1 MAAPSLTGGFVTVP
15 RGVVALAYA
24 TILVMAVA
32 AFWLLAGFPM
42 ITYHLVMSAVLLPLV
57 AWRQQAVTDTLVR
70 LPLPPDLRFILLA
83 YAAVIL
89 EETLVGTL
97 AALLAEGDPS
107 VWSDRVRQFI
117 TLNLL
122 VFTGPILAMAA
133 HARVCA
139 PHRWEVLVIAGGW
152 GLFAESV
159 LQRLIAA
166 PLLAGLLVW
175 PTLVIYALIFLPAT
189 LSATPAR
196 GHRTPSLVLRLA
208 LVWGLAFAITVPLV
222 LMVEH
227 LRAAMPDLFPPCL
240 YMICAP
246 EP

>member
-1 MAAPSLTGGFVTVP
+1 MTQAPVMGGFVILP
-15 RGVVALAYA
+15 RGAILLAYA
-24 TILVMAVA
+24 VVLVTAVA

-57 AWRQQAVTDTLVR
+57 AWRQEAVTRALGR
-70 LPLPPDLRFILLA
+70 LPGPPMLRFILLA
-83 YAAVIL
+83 YCAVML

-97 AALLAEGDPS
+97 AALLAEGDPT
-107 VWSDRVRQFI
+107 VWADRVRQFI
-117 TLNLL
+117 TFNLM
-122 VFTGPILAMAA
+122 VFTGPIVALAA
-133 HARVCA
+133 HARLCA
-139 PHRWEVLVIAGGW
+139 PHRWEVLVLAGGW

-189 LSATPAR
+189 LSVAPAR
-196 GHRTPSLVLRLA
+196 GHRTPPLLLRA
-208 LVWGLAFAITVPLV
+208 VLVWAAAFAMSLPIV
-222 LMVEH
+222 LLVEH

-246 EP
+246 E

>member
-1 MAAPSLTGGFVTVP
+1 MLSSSGFVTVP
-15 RGVVALAYA
+15 RGAVGFAYA
-24 TILVMAVA
+24 AVLIA
-32 AFWLLAGFPM
+32 AVGAFWLLAGFPM
-42 ITYHLVMSAVLLPLV
+42 ITYHLLMSAILLPLV
-57 AWRQQAVTDTLVR
+57 AWRQDAATDALVR
-70 LPLPPDLRFILLA
+70 LPFPPTLRFILLA

-97 AALLAEGDPS
+97 AALLAEGDPAL
-107 VWSDRVRQFI
+107 WADRVRQFI

-122 VFTGPILAMAA
+122 IFTGPILAMAA
-133 HARVCA
+133 HARLCA

-159 LQRLIAA
+159 LQRLIGA

-189 LSATPAR
+189 LSVAHSR
-196 GHRTPSLVLRLA
+196 GHRTPPLILRA
-208 LVWGLAFAITVPLV
+208 VLVWAVAFAITLPLV
-222 LMVEH
+222 MLVEH
-227 LRAAMPDLFPPCL
+227 LRATMPDLFPPCL

-246 EP
+246 AP